1 MQMLIAVASRH
12 SGQKR
17 KKAQHRCAWGR
28 LPEPELGLVIAARIN
43 YAKHSP
49 NIGTSIG
56 YRKKERRMLKKNAV
70 QPKWCSE
77 PFVCARPTVTQRRN
91 AALAVHTPPATATDP
106 LLRPRAVRGEGGF
119 KAAAAAKVDV
129 IITHR
134 SKPTSATRSSPPILA
149 TLPIPVLN

>member
-28 LPEPELGLVIAARIN
+28 LPEPELGLVIAPRIN

-56 YRKKERRMLKKNAV
+56 YRKKRRRMLKKNAV
-70 QPKWCSE
+70 QSKWCSE

-91 AALAVHTPPATATDP
+91 AAAVVHTDP
-106 LLRPRAVRGEGGF
+106 LLRPRAVRGGGGF

>member
-56 YRKKERRMLKKNAV
+56 YRKKKKEE
-70 QPKWCSE
+70 C
-77 PFVCARPTVTQRRN
+77 
-91 AALAVHTPPATATDP
+91 
-106 LLRPRAVRGEGGF
+106 
-119 KAAAAAKVDV
+119 
-129 IITHR
+129 
-134 SKPTSATRSSPPILA
+134 
-149 TLPIPVLN
+149 